1 MLTSYIAG
9 MHGEVYVKKKKKKEA
24 TKQLT
29 SIHYVNTVADFGSR
43 QFFQ

>member
-9 MHGEVYVKKKKKKEA
+9 MHREVYIKKKKKEA

-29 SIHYVNTVADFGSR
+29 SVHYVNTVADFGSR